1 MNKIT
6 YTIVSKNGEDFKTF
20 GFGGFSLTEKKT
32 IAQALVDGTS
42 KERATVRG
50 LYATC
55 VALSTLAEKFNWRL
69 SSKVSAV
76 LVNENLTKVAD
87 EYERATEEL
96 SNERKT
102 LARLTRNAERVNTI
116 HTLGGRSE
124 ESEKRLTALGVAIRE
139 QQQRVATAKTF
150 ADNARANLLAVE
162 FAVWESQQKTNE
174 TNETNEDNNANNGNK

>member
-32 IAQALVDGTS
+32 IAQSLVDGAS

-55 VALSTLAEKFNWRL
+55 VALSTLAEKFAWRL

-76 LVNENLTKVAD
+76 LVNETLTKAAD
-87 EYERATEEL
+87 NYERAAEEL
-96 SNERKT
+96 ANERRT

-139 QQQRVATAKTF
+139 QQQRVATAKTY
-150 ADNARANLLAVE
+150 ADNAKADLLASE
-162 FAVWESQQKTNE
+162 FAIWESQQKANE
-174 TNETNEDNNANNGNK
+174 TNDNDNADNGNK

>member
-6 YTIVSKNGEDFKTF
+6 YTIVSKNGDDFKTF
-20 GFGGFSLTEKKT
+20 GFGGFSLTDKKT
-32 IAQALVDGTS
+32 IAQTLVDGAS

-50 LYATC
+50 LYQTC
-55 VALSTLAEKFNWRL
+55 VALSALAEKFGWRL

-76 LVNENLTKVAD
+76 LVNETLTKAAD
-87 EYERATEEL
+87 NYEQAAEEL
-96 SNERKT
+96 ANERRT

-139 QQQRVATAKTF
+139 QQQRVATAKTY
-150 ADNARANLLAVE
+150 ADNAKADLLAGE
-162 FAVWESQQKTNE
+162 FAVWESQQKANE
-174 TNETNEDNNANNGNK
+174 TSDNDDNK